1 MTVQI
6 ADVWG
11 EKKKRYSQERNS
23 SSIKSSS
30 KDLEVRK
37 GEIIFDTEMWKGVKS
52 NKADKVSW
60 SHRIKVSEF

>member
-1 MTVQI
+1 MTMQI
-6 ADVWG
+6 ADVG
-11 EKKKRYSQERNS
+11 EKKRYSQERNW

-37 GEIIFDTEMWKGVKS
+37 EEIIFDTGIRKGVKS

-60 SHRIKVSEF
+60 SCRIKVSEF

>member
-1 MTVQI
+1 MAVQI

-11 EKKKRYSQERNS
+11 KKKKKRYSQERS
-23 SSIKSSS
+23 AA
-30 KDLEVRK
+30 LELQQRSGGK
-37 GEIIFDTEMWKGVKS
+37 EGENYVDTGMWKGVKS

>member
-11 EKKKRYSQERNS
+11 KKKRYSQERNS

-37 GEIIFDTEMWKGVKS
+37 GEIIFDTEMWNGVKS

>member
-1 MTVQI
+1 M
-6 ADVWG
+6 G
-11 EKKKRYSQERNS
+11 EKKRYSQERNS

-37 GEIIFDTEMWKGVKS
+37 EEIIFDTGMWEGAKS

-60 SHRIKVSEF
+60 SHRIKVSGF